1 MTIQL
6 RAGTVVDTADI
17 TNTGLFQAMFDVIGK
32 SEPVKYVSPY
42 GTPTASFMAIPAVGS
57 EILALYED
65 DASKAT
71 GLGGNYYIG
80 SVISGQPGRNFGVP
94 TVDDLEVTH
103 PEVEL
108 IPSTP
113 SNQPATRLPYT
124 PSDKLGLN
132 SPMKLPA
139 TPIAFPKLK
148 DDFFSQKSWA
158 ALPMAFRGMYE
169 AKGVVP
175 QQLGMTTEGGDSLIF
190 SNRNNSTEESDLPF
204 QDYRV
209 ALRSG
214 KGKKLELTDSPIV
227 NGLTYSNEHT
237 GLDYLIWCSKANVNS
252 PFSEGEFHMRTH
264 GPVNLY
270 TLWSRFHIWIED
282 GYNIDLENKSSDSKA
297 FLTTGP
303 KGTPRHSDRRRDSEG
318 KLMSGLPDP
327 GTGPYS
333 SRKGV
338 FGNQTTG
345 CINLLSHN
353 NNITL
358 RAMNPDSVIYINA
371 PGERCKVIIETGGSV
386 DINADKKITIQSQT
400 EVEINA
406 PLVDINGKASGISTD
421 SKVDIHAG
429 RINLNDPDHSW
440 DGY

>member
-1 MTIQL
+1 MAIQL

-17 TNTGLFQAMFDVIGK
+17 TNKGIIQAMFADSAGK

-42 GTPTASFMAIPAVGS
+42 GTKESAFIGIPGVGS
-57 EILALYED
+57 QILVLYED
-65 DASKAT
+65 NPNLAT

-80 SVISGQPGRNFGVP
+80 SVISGQPGGNYGIPSVDELAAEADAP
-94 TVDDLEVTH
+94 TSYTSSDKVGLNT
-103 PEVEL
+103 PSKL
-108 IPSTP
+108 PSTP
-113 SNQPATRLPYT
+113 TVPPR
-124 PSDKLGLN
+124 
-132 SPMKLPA
+132 
-139 TPIAFPKLK
+139 LK
-148 DDFFSQKSWA
+148 DNFFSQKSWGDI
-158 ALPMAFRGMYE
+158 PMAMRGLYE
-169 AKGVVP
+169 ARGVVP
-175 QQLGMTTEGGDSLIF
+175 QQIGMTTDWGDSLIF
-190 SNRNNSTEESDLPF
+190 SNRNNPAIGEDEADLPF
-204 QDYRV
+204 QDHKV

-214 KGKKLELTDSPIV
+214 KGKKLELIDSPIV

-406 PLVDINGKASGISTD
+406 PLVDINGKASGISKE